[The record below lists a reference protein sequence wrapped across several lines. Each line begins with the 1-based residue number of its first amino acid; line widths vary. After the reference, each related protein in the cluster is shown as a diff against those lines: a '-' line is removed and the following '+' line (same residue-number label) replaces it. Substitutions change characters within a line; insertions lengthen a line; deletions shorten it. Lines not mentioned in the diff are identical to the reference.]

1 MQTELI
7 KIINGKKLIL
17 RSPQKE
23 DIKELIQI
31 P

>member
-1 MQTELI
+1 MQIELI

>member
-1 MQTELI
+1 MQIELI
-7 KIINGKKLIL
+7 KIINGKKMIL
-17 RSPQKE
+17 RGPQKE